1 MKKTILAAL
10 PVTLALLGT
19 AASPAAQA
27 QQTGKLKACFIYVG
41 PVGDIGWSYAHDEAR
56 KKTEQA
62 LPWLETKYVESVPE
76 GQATPVIDRLVKD
89 NCKVIFTTSFGFM
102 DQTLEAAKKYP
113 NVIFAHA
120 SGFKRAPNMAT
131 YMADFY
137 QIYYLNGMMAAAVS
151 KSDKLGY
158 VAAFP
163 VPELKRHISAFA
175 LGARAVNP
183 KATVS
188 VKWINAWFD
197 PNKAREAAE
206 SLISEGAGALAFTED
221 TATVVQTAAAR
232 KIPSFAHYSPMYK
245 FAPDYVVSGQIV
257 HWEKI
262 YIDFLSKVRSGKY
275 TAKNLQNVD
284 YWNLLKGGSVELGA
298 QDGMAI
304 NPKWVPALKAK
315 SMTVNGKKTTVY
327 DRVMA
332 LKTEMEKGGKFDP
345 FTGPLKDRNGILRVP
360 AGKVASVAELNN
372 MAWVVPGVTGQ
383 IADEPKK

>member
-27 QQTGKLKACFIYVG
+27 QQTAKLKACFIYVG

-56 KKTEQA
+56 KKTEKA

-102 DQTLEAAKKYP
+102 DQTLDAAKKYP

-262 YIDFLSKVRSGKY
+262 YIDFLTKVRTGTY
-275 TAKNLQNVD
+275 NTKNLQKVD
-284 YWNLLKGGSVELGA
+284 YWNLLRGGSVELGA